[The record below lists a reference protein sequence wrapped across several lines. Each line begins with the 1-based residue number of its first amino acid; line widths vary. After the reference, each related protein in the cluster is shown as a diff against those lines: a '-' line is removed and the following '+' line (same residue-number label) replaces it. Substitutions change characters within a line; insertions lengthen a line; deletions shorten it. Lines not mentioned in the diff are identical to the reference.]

1 MDHNIASLNRKQL
14 MMMNTEQECSNCT
27 LFTFDQIFC
36 KKEHCGDQRARR
48 VELQDSGGPR
58 ESETE
63 THLER
68 GKVGGGVDSF
78 ERRTSQESC
87 DTV

>member
-1 MDHNIASLNRKQL
+1 MWGP
-14 MMMNTEQECSNCT
+14 E
-27 LFTFDQIFC
+27 
-36 KKEHCGDQRARR
+36 RARR

-68 GKVGGGVDSF
+68 GKVGGWGGGEVGSF

-87 DTV
+87 DNV

>member
-1 MDHNIASLNRKQL
+1 MWGPK
-14 MMMNTEQECSNCT
+14 
-27 LFTFDQIFC
+27 
-36 KKEHCGDQRARR
+36 RARR

-58 ESETE
+58 EAETE

-68 GKVGGGVDSF
+68 GKVGGGLGSF